1 MRLKCGKRHGKVV
14 NDKKMYALRVID
26 LFYTIGWNA
35 GDGGR
40 DNVTITVQ
48 YLL

>member
-26 LFYTIGWNA
+26 LFYTIDWNA
-35 GDGGR
+35 GDGER
-40 DNVTITVQ
+40 DNMTIKFQ
-48 YLL
+48 HLL